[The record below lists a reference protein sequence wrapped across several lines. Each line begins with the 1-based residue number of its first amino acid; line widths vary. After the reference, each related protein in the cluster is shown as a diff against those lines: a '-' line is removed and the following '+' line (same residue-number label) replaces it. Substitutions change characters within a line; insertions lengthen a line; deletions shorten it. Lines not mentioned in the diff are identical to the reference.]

1 MPVSRFCWD
10 NLRCFCSIL
19 AEERGARPLDF
30 SGEEG
35 PCPFC
40 PGNEAMTPP
49 EITRIGEPWRVRVF
63 PNKYPAT
70 DRHEVIVDSPVHG
83 ISLSELSAEDLAL
96 AIGAW
101 RGRVAEAYSL
111 DWVRYVSLFHNH
123 GMTAGAS
130 RKHIHTQLIG
140 LPFVPPA
147 IERETNLYAG
157 ENYPV
162 EETAGSGHV
171 FHDEN
176 GLIAFCPAV
185 SRFPYEAWI
194 MPAEHQGLLPEDTLP
209 LARVLKKVLS
219 GMKALLSDPDYNLIV
234 KSVPANWHWR
244 VEIIPRTGFLAGFEL
259 DTGCHILSVA
269 PERAARELRGA
280 IERQSP

>member
-1 MPVSRFCWD
+1 MRG
-10 NLRCFCSIL
+10 FCSIL

-30 SGEEG
+30 SGGEG

-40 PGNEAMTPP
+40 PGNESMTPP
-49 EITRIGEPWRVRVF
+49 EITRIGEPWKVRVF

-83 ISLSELSAEDLAL
+83 ISLSELPVDDLAL

-101 RGRVAEAYSL
+101 RERVSEAYSL

-147 IERETNLYAG
+147 IEREARLYEG
-157 ENYPV
+157 GTCPV

-171 FHDEN
+171 FYDEN
-176 GLIAFCPAV
+176 GFTAFCPAV
-185 SRFPYEAWI
+185 SRFPYEVWI
-194 MPAEHQGLLPEDTLP
+194 IPAEHQGLLPEETLA
-209 LARVLKKVLS
+209 LAGVLKKVLS
-219 GMKALLSDPDYNLIV
+219 GMRALLSDPDYNLIV

-244 VEIIPRTGFLAGFEL
+244 AEIIPRTGFLAGFEL

-269 PERAARELRGA
+269 PERAAQELRGA
-280 IERQSP
+280 IERQNP